1 MAKGSLRNKQDRL
14 DRLIGLLRSDG
25 IWTTKRL
32 CAQINASPRTLMRD
46 LAELRDLGYPI
57 ESDRGRGGGVRL
69 NGRWGIDRL
78 SLSDQ
83 ELINL
88 LVSLAVSESL
98 KSPLMASS
106 VKSVRQKIAQ
116 SFPNRQRQMINQ
128 LRTRIL
134 IGEQASEEVIASYK
148 TPKPEIIDPITLSFF
163 KQRQISI
170 QYQTE
175 ERDITDRI
183 IDPQYLL
190 LNWPV
195 WYLLGWDHV
204 REDVRLFRIDRIL
217 NAKPQTEN
225 LTLRPKKEIL
235 KGFDEYFTEI

>member
-98 KSPLMASS
+98 KSPLMAS
-106 VKSVRQKIAQ
+106 I
-116 SFPNRQRQMINQ
+116 
-128 LRTRIL
+128 RTRIL